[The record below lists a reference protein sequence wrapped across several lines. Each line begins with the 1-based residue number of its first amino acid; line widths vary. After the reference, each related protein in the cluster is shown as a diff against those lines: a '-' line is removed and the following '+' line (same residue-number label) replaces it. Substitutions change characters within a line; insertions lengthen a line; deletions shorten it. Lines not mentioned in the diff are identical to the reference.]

1 MEENLENRV
10 SPEAYPFAQEPA
22 QESAQN
28 GAQESAQAAE
38 AAQPVE
44 SPVEQAA
51 AADESAESANAA
63 NGAESANK
71 ADDNNVN
78 NEESANNAPSIAP
91 EEIALLKGAID
102 SHFTIVKNLLQ
113 FNKGKDA
120 NVAKLT
126 NEMQLYRDGV
136 ETKLFKSIA
145 LNLIGLRED
154 ARKSLREFRQRGLSV
169 DEAKK
174 YINYIVYDYEDLLSG
189 LNIVVDGDKIL
200 YNNRPTSAPIAKKA
214 IPCEVE
220 EYVLPDAPQLESND
234 LSGVIDYLK
243 AAENYVSEVLK
254 KNAQLDKL
262 LNAYIDNAAVYEQG
276 IHQVVLY
283 PVVNQ
288 IALLYGKIQR
298 EVEDALANLCGEN
311 TVISF
316 ARCAELLV
324 DQLEKILGECGVS
337 VDSFVSDTYD
347 PQKQRLLKFIPT
359 DDANQNGKIA
369 QKYTDC
375 YLMNDRVIY
384 PQKADVIKYQE
395 KQ

>member
-1 MEENLENRV
+1 MEENLENRG
-10 SPEAYPFAQEPA
+10 YPFAQEGA
-22 QESAQN
+22 QDSEQSEQPSVVEPCPKQEIEQETEKESAPQS
-28 GAQESAQAAE
+28 EQAAE
-38 AAQPVE
+38 PEQTIENPVE
-44 SPVEQAA
+44 ENAPTE
-51 AADESAESANAA
+51 ENAE
-63 NGAESANK
+63 
-71 ADDNNVN
+71 
-78 NEESANNAPSIAP
+78 NEESVASVPAIAP

-102 SHFTIVKNLLQ
+102 AHFTVVKNLLQ

-200 YNNRPTSAPIAKKA
+200 YNNRPTDAPIAKKP

-220 EYVLPDAPQLESND
+220 EYVLPDAPRLVSDD

-243 AAENYVSEVLK
+243 SAENYVLEVLK

-262 LNAYIDNAAVYEQG
+262 LNAYIDNAALYEQG

-288 IALLYGKIQR
+288 IALLYGKIKR
-298 EVEDALANLCGEN
+298 EVEDALASLCGEN
-311 TVISF
+311 TVVSF

-337 VDSFVSDTYD
+337 VDPFVSDMYD

-359 DDANQNGKIA
+359 DDANQNGRIA